1 MVLTRSSYSRLGTPL
16 ASPLINNPNSR
27 RKRLSLASSST
38 TPPGTPSKET
48 FTHELTN
55 RLAPCSTTNERQ
67 CSLLSQSQTLPC
79 SSFETDNTQSTTMN
93 DLPQNNSLQIID
105 PSTTHQTSELGSMLK
120 NSQENHQLSISK
132 DGDHLPENQV
142 PENQVPEN
150 QLPEN
155 QLPENQLQQ
164 NQAPE
169 KEVEQL
175 PAKEVEQSRENGADS
190 LQEKPVTR
198 TEETEETQT
207 QEKEVNILQEIIVLD
222 SEEEEEDNEIQEITR
237 EKKEKATRELDNPE
251 ESISKELKTSESTT
265 KEDQELTKIVVE
277 PNTDSSSS
285 LNPSTTDPMV
295 PVNH

>member
-132 DGDHLPENQV
+132 DGDHL